1 MALPGQRVLQLRI
14 TLEEIRP
21 VIWRRVLVPGRV
33 RLNRLH
39 DMFQAAMGW
48 TDSHLHQFR
57 VDGALYGMQLDEYP
71 EEELD
76 ETAFTVIGAVG
87 KVRRFFYD
95 YDFGD
100 DWNHEVVVE
109 EVTSWPSGLKHAV
122 CLDGQRACPPEDV
135 GGTPGYAEFLEVLA
149 DPDHEEH
156 EHYGG
161 LVGWRF
167 RSRGVLVGRDEY
179 CVAAGAGAGLA
190 APVVLVFLSR

>member
-1 MALPGQRVLQLRI
+1 M
-14 TLEEIRP
+14 
-21 VIWRRVLVPGRV
+21 IWRRLLVPGGV
-33 RLNRLH
+33 SLNRLH

-57 VDGALYGMQLDEYP
+57 VDGAVYGSQLDDYP
-71 EEELD
+71 EDELD

-109 EVTSWPSGLKHAV
+109 EVTSWPAGLKHAV

-135 GGTPGYAEFLEVLA
+135 GGTPGYEEFLRVLA
-149 DPDHEEH
+149 DPDHHEH
-156 EHYGG
+156 EHYVLWSGG
-161 LVGWRF
+161 SF
-167 RSRGVLVGRDEY
+167 DPEAFS
-179 CVAAGAGAGLA
+179 VAASYIALQRLRVRG
-190 APVVLVFLSR
+190 